1 MKKVF
6 FLFVFFLCALQLPA
20 QPQTPKLPE
29 KVKVKLPKILDGTK
43 LPRLEEDLFPQFST
57 SKNCKWGQD
66 KTVEQTWVVYSDR
79 NNNQTYATPDGT
91 NKLTTLS
98 FGEEVCIA
106 EIRGNMALVYTDDRH
121 NYPEIPSYAKP
132 KGWISMEKLLLW
144 KKCPTDTRGVQ
155 MKGIIAINLNNM
167 QKGSTFNEKLY
178 KNPEE
183 LNKSDRLNMNMN
195 FYYIMKE
202 TPDKEFALLCTGA
215 QFSQTTL
222 YGWVHKTAYTLWN
235 QRTCLEPNWNKK
247 FVEEHRGD
255 KTYTYDDD
263 ARSKIVTEW
272 KFGNISGET
281 EIDKYRMNPNLLRFP
296 VLGQVDR
303 SNNMILCTSFADRTG
318 RINPVEYGIVSTTD
332 VVNRVGEDMLQMN
345 IILAIEATTEMGK
358 FMSAIQKSLSKCKE
372 YAKQGLKV
380 RVGLVFYRN
389 LASGISQ
396 SDIMPLCS
404 YDNEQLLGKL
414 QTGSVN
420 ARLVGER
427 NVSLGQAIKAAV
439 TGSTMGF
446 TENQSNMLLVIGY
459 HGTSEKEWDKEQL
472 RRLLKKNKIQMASI
486 QVMRSATGSSS
497 RYHNLVTDLIK
508 QNIEDQYRLI
518 AADAKFKPAPD
529 DDGYIYMSSRKEGN
543 PLFASVRFNS
553 VQNQELK
560 PDVLS
565 TLIKSCIN
573 GFSKSIIDATTIY
586 EKGLQDIG
594 FYEEFMKAK
603 LGEKS
608 YAAWKQVKA
617 ISAYAGYAQIKDLGE
632 NDNWRAILYLS
643 DDELKG
649 LIQKLETVSLAFEN
663 KENDRNVFVNAMR
676 ELLRRQLGGS
686 ISDKVIQ
693 EMTPDELELAIYG
706 IVNIPSENMRFTKH
720 SLKDLINRKA
730 VSDEEYFDM
739 LDNFSKKLK
748 KLKGYLH
755 GYKYRLEVGDRH
767 GKIHYYWIPLEDLP

>member
-6 FLFVFFLCALQLPA
+6 FLFVFFLCAPHLSA
-20 QPQTPKLPE
+20 QPQAPKLPE
-29 KVKVKLPKILDGTK
+29 KVKVKLPKILDGTE
-43 LPRLEEDLFPQFST
+43 LPKLEEDLFPQFST

-66 KTVEQTWVVYSDR
+66 RTVEQTWVVYSDR
-79 NNNQTYATPDGT
+79 NNNQTYSTPEGT

-106 EIRGNMALVYTDDRH
+106 EIRGDMALVYTDNRH
-121 NYPEIPSYAKP
+121 NYPKIPSYAKP
-132 KGWISMEKLLLW
+132 KGWISLEKLLLW

-183 LNKSDRLNMNMN
+183 LNKSDKLNMDMN

-272 KFGNISGET
+272 KFGNTNGET
-281 EIDKYRMNPNLLRFP
+281 GIDKYRMNQNLLRFP
-296 VLGQVDR
+296 VLGQVNR

-318 RINPVEYGIVSTTD
+318 NINTGNGFVSINGK
-332 VVNRVGEDMLQMN
+332 VNSVGQNMLQMN
-345 IILAIEATTEMGK
+345 IILAIEATTEMRK
-358 FMSAIQKSLSKCKE
+358 FMSAIQGALSKCKE
-372 YAKQGLKV
+372 YAAQGLKV
-380 RVGLVFYRN
+380 RVGLVFYRD
-389 LASGISQ
+389 LVSDISQ
-396 SDIMPLCS
+396 SDIMPLCN
-404 YDNEQLLGKL
+404 YDDPQLLGKL
-414 QTGSVN
+414 QTGSAN
-420 ARLVGER
+420 TRLVGER
-427 NVSLGQAIKAAV
+427 NVSLCQAIETAV
-439 TGSTMGF
+439 MGSTMGF
-446 TENQSNMLLVIGY
+446 TKKQSNMLLVIGY
-459 HGTSEKEWDKEQL
+459 HGTSEKEWKGDHLQS
-472 RRLLKKNKIQMASI
+472 LLKENNIQLASI
-486 QVMRSATGSSS
+486 QVMRSAIGSSC
-497 RYHNLVTDLIK
+497 RYHNLLTDLIK
-508 QNIEDQYRLI
+508 KNIEGQYNAI
-518 AADAKFKPAPD
+518 AAKAKFKPAPD
-529 DDGYIYMSSRKEGN
+529 NDGYIYVSSRKEGN

-553 VQNQELK
+553 MQDQELK

-565 TLIKSCIN
+565 SLIKSTIN
-573 GFSKSIIDATTIY
+573 GFSKSIIDAITIY
-586 EKGLQDIG
+586 EEGLKDIG
-594 FYEEFMKAK
+594 FYEEFMIAK
-603 LGEKS
+603 LGKKS
-608 YAAWKQVKA
+608 FEAWKQVKA

-632 NDNWRAILYLS
+632 SDNWRAILYLS
-643 DDELKG
+643 SDELKG
-649 LIQKLETVSLAFEN
+649 LIQQLETVNRAFEN

-693 EMTPDELELAIYG
+693 DMTPDELESAIYG

-720 SLKDLINRKA
+720 SLKDLMNRKA

-748 KLKGYLH
+748 KLRGYLRD
-755 GYKYRLEVGDRH
+755 YKYCLEVGDEH
-767 GKIHYYWIPLEDLP
+767 GAKMRYYWIPLEDLP